1 MYGMFWNATSLTGV
15 SLPQTGAVTNM
26 YAMFWN
32 TTSLTSVSLPQT
44 GAVTNMSFLLGRTN
58 NLTSVTLPRTGAVTN
73 MHCMFCFATSLT
85 SVSLPQKGAVTTM
98 TYMFYGA
105 TSFAQDIRA
114 WNVDN
119 VSSFFNMFYG
129 ASAMIAAYSST
140 PNWNITP
147 TAAWFT
153 PQDTTPPTLAIT
165 AAEVSDGA
173 ASNDAT
179 LALTFTAS
187 EATSNFVV
195 GDITVSNGTLS
206 SFVAAS
212 PTVYIAIF
220 TPAADGAT
228 TIDVAGGAFTDGASN
243 ANTAATQFN
252 WTFDSTAPTLAITAA
267 EVSDGAASNDAML
280 ALTFTAS
287 EATSNFVV
295 GDITVSN
302 GALSSFVAASSTVY
316 TATFTPTAAG
326 ATTVDVAGGAFTD
339 GASNANTAATQFN
352 WTFDSTAPTLAIT
365 ASEVSDGATSN
376 DATLA
381 LFFMASKATSNF
393 GVGDIT
399 VSNGTLSSFSAASS
413 TVYTA
418 TFTDRKSVV

>member
-1 MYGMFWNATSLTGV
+1 MFKTFCSFSTKSQLLHKAALGLAFIFLILSSAQVNAACTVNGVSYRTNSDTSGTYITLNNLTSRRSAWNNTTDLVTTCDVSQFTSMRQAFYYNSAFNQDLSAWDTSSVTDMYGMFWNATSLTSI

-32 TTSLTSVSLPQT
+32 TNSLTSVSLPQT

-119 VSSFFNMFYG
+119 VSNFFNMFYG

-173 ASNDAT
+173 TSNDAT
-179 LALTFTAS
+179 LTLTFTAS

-195 GDITVSNGTLS
+195 GDITVT
-206 SFVAAS
+206 
-212 PTVYIAIF
+212 
-220 TPAADGAT
+220 
-228 TIDVAGGAFTDGASN
+228 
-243 ANTAATQFN
+243 
-252 WTFDSTAPTLAITAA
+252 
-267 EVSDGAASNDAML
+267 
-280 ALTFTAS
+280 
-287 EATSNFVV
+287 
-295 GDITVSN
+295 N
-302 GALSSFVAASSTVY
+302 GALSSFAAASSTV
-316 TATFTPTAAG
+316 
-326 ATTVDVAGGAFTD
+326 
-339 GASNANTAATQFN
+339 
-352 WTFDSTAPTLAIT
+352 
-365 ASEVSDGATSN
+365 
-376 DATLA
+376 
-381 LFFMASKATSNF
+381 
-393 GVGDIT
+393 
-399 VSNGTLSSFSAASS
+399 
-413 TVYTA
+413 
-418 TFTDRKSVV
+418 